1 MITPQVNAC
10 SRCGDLDRQADM
22 WPDASGGYL
31 CQVCWEAVCAEA
43 WWDFI
48 APAPA
53 HETSNEV
60 VNDNSQL

>member
-1 MITPQVNAC
+1 
-10 SRCGDLDRQADM
+10 M